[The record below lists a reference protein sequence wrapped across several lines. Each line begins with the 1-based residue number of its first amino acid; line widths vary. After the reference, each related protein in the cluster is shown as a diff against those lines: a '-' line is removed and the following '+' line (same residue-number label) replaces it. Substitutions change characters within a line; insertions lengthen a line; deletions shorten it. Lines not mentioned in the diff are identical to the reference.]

1 MLLLFCNTLSVLTD
15 HLPHL
20 FPKVRDELSS
30 AFLDIA
36 HHVVLLLC
44 QVSNVLTDT
53 PLVISS
59 ELKIRTEHLS
69 LVDEII
75 VAHNFLQLDD
85 HRSHNASVSVS

>member
-1 MLLLFCNTLSVLTD
+1 MLLLFSDTLCVLTD
-15 HLPHL
+15 YLLHL
-20 FPKVRDELSS
+20 FPEVRDKLSS

-44 QVSNVLTDT
+44 QVANILTDT

-69 LVDEII
+69 LVNEII
-75 VAHNFLQLDD
+75 VAHNSLQQND
-85 HRSHNASVSVS
+85 HWSHNTIVSIS